1 MMHKAYKFA
10 ILFTVMI
17 WTGGLLAPSSSTA
30 HHGPAH
36 DAPALAMIAT
46 PTPVVLAAAPSQG
59 EAGVEGHV
67 VGESQGE
74 KHEEDA
80 SLLSFQPGAFFWQIT
95 LFIILFIVLA
105 KFVWPPILKGLQDR
119 EAKIHDDLKRAE
131 DARNEAEATLAEY
144 KKELAHAQ
152 REAQKLIE
160 QSRIDAQKVS
170 AQIQAET
177 EVELAHLRQRA
188 QEEINAAK
196 EQALSDLYTQTATLA
211 TTVAGQILHREISP
225 DDQEALV
232 QESLAKLKDRN

>member
-1 MMHKAYKFA
+1 MIKATKFA

-17 WTGGLLAPSSSTA
+17 WTGGLLAPSHSTA
-30 HHGPAH
+30 HHEPA
-36 DAPALAMIAT
+36 AAT
-46 PTPVVLAAAPSQG
+46 PLVAPLPTTLAAAPGQG
-59 EAGVEGHV
+59 KAGVDGHV

-80 SLLSFQPGAFFWQIT
+80 SLLSFQPGAFFWQIV
-95 LFIILFIVLA
+95 LFVILFLVLA

-131 DARNEAEATLAEY
+131 DAAKEAEATLAKY
-144 KKELAHAQ
+144 KQELAHAQ

-160 QSRIDAQKVS
+160 QSRVEAQKVS
-170 AQIQAET
+170 ARIQAET
-177 EVELAHLRQRA
+177 EEELAHLRERA
-188 QEEINAAK
+188 QADIVSAK
-196 EQALSDLYTQTATLA
+196 EQALTDLYSQTATLA
-211 TTVAGQILHREISP
+211 TQVAGQILRREISP